1 MKIDA
6 RDLRRHYESLPDEE
20 LLALHREELT
30 EMAQPVYDE
39 EIARRG
45 LKKGRTTEILDES
58 EEEDAAPF
66 AASGETGGELDLE
79 DGPDPDWLED
89 AACACSFGTQPGN
102 ANGPKAFHARQAL
115 RAAGIPSHII
125 LSQDGPGDEGA
136 PAQSLLMVMVP
147 GALALHASS
156 ILDRDVFNEEH
167 EDGWRTHLEA
177 LSDNELR
184 ALDPKIFCAGLLDR
198 VARMKRAYE
207 QEIARR
213 KQ

>member
-1 MKIDA
+1 MRIDA

-30 EMAQPVYDE
+30 EMARPVYDE

-45 LKKGRTTEILDES
+45 LQRGRAVEALDES
-58 EEEDAAPF
+58 EEDAEPF
-66 AASGETGGELDLE
+66 EAAGDLEAELEFE
-79 DGPDPDWLED
+79 DGPDPDWLDD

-102 ANGPKAFHARQAL
+102 TNSPKAAHARAAL
-115 RAAGIPSHII
+115 RAVGIPSHII
-125 LSQDGPGDEGA
+125 LSQDGPGEEGT
-136 PAQSLLMVMVP
+136 PPQNLLMVMVP
-147 GALALHASS
+147 GALALHATS

-167 EDGWRTHLEA
+167 EEDWRTHLEA
-177 LSDNELR
+177 LSDKELR

-213 KQ
+213 QS